1 MKTTLTSIILLL
13 VFSSLLLLIPYT
25 PILATKV
32 AAQFNNAN
40 TNLVKAVREAS
51 QNGTEYLKAKI
62 SIKGLVL
69 SAEIPTTTEL
79 MGKGLAVKN
88 ELKENESMLF
98 VFEEP
103 SRHSFWM
110 NDMKFPIDIIWL
122 DSNGKVVHTEQN
134 LEPCPLILI
143 CPTYAPSTDS
153 QYVLETVAGF
163 AQRHNISLE
172 TKIDFE
178 LL

>member
-1 MKTTLTSIILLL
+1 LTSIILPLA
-13 VFSSLLLLIPYT
+13 FISLLLLIPYT
-25 PILATKV
+25 PSLVAKV

-40 TNLVKAVREAS
+40 TSLVKAVQEAS

-62 SIKGLVL
+62 SIRGLVL

-88 ELKENESMLF
+88 ELKENESILF

-110 NDMKFPIDIIWL
+110 KDMKFPIDIIWI
-122 DSNGKVVHTEQN
+122 DSNGKVVHIKEN
-134 LEPCPLILI
+134 LRPCPLILI
-143 CPTYAPSTDS
+143 CPTYAPSMDS
-153 QYVLETVAGF
+153 QYVLETIAGF
-163 AQRHNISLE
+163 TQRHNISLE
-172 TKIDFE
+172 TRIDFE